1 MQEHLVLQSQKEQ
14 RRLHSWPTLWGSRW
28 RSQGQ
33 RYSPSPQ
40 KTLIMGRQ
48 LQQKWIISSSFDS
61 QKCKLK
67 SKKSSAP
74 PLPPT
79 QPPKTLS
86 NSPPLLWPLLRGELT
101 LTSFHPR
108 NSPVWAIIGKPLNM
122 SAMMF
127 TITPPFSDM
136 YCWCAVKTR
145 DGEMIRIVP
154 TNLLLTSGRCRSGWF
169 Q

>member
-14 RRLHSWPTLWGSRW
+14 RRLHSWPTPWGSRW

-40 KTLIMGRQ
+40 KTLIMVGRQ
-48 LQQKWIISSSFDS
+48 LQQKWITSSSFDS
-61 QKCKLK
+61 QKSK

-86 NSPPLLWPLLRGELT
+86 NSPPLLWPLLRGEVT
-101 LTSFHPR
+101 LTSFRPR
-108 NSPVWAIIGKPLNM
+108 ALKLTCVGHHWEASEHVGNDVYNHAS
-122 SAMMF
+122 MF
-127 TITPPFSDM
+127 SHVLLVCCKNTR
-136 YCWCAVKTR
+136 WR
-145 DGEMIRIVP
+145 DGLHCSNKPSLDIR
-154 TNLLLTSGRCRSGWF
+154 
-169 Q
+169 